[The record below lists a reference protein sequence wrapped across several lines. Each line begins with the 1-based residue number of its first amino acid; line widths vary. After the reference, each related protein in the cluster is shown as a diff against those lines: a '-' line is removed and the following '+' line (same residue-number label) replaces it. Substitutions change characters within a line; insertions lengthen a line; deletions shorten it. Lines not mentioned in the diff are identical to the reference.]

1 MARMGNRTLR
11 LRANWVLPINAEPIP
26 NGEVVVEDGQIV
38 EVRAQKEG
46 PAPDVQDLGDAILMP
61 GLVNGH
67 CHLEYTAL
75 RGYDD
80 RLPFFEWIRALVALK
95 AECPNELWLPS
106 ALLGAAELIA
116 SGVTFVADNTDT
128 GVSAEAIA
136 RAGLR
141 ARVYQEVFG
150 IEPEPDDATILSE
163 LSDKLGRLQN
173 TLRHYQANGRVSLGI
188 APHAVYTVRD
198 SLLRAVANYAREHEL
213 PLSIH
218 VSESSEEVALTRS
231 GSGSFAE
238 MFVERKIRYLH
249 PRVPPVE
256 YLHRAGVLSPR
267 TQLVHCV
274 RVEPRELELIAH
286 AGAMVA
292 HCPRSNA
299 RLLTGVAPVRAMRR
313 LGIPVVLGTDSAV
326 SAGTLDLWEEA
337 RAAALLQRASSY
349 AAVPNWRDWV
359 AMLTLEAAKAFG
371 MGGIL

>member
-1 MARMGNRTLR
+1 
-11 LRANWVLPINAEPIP
+11 
-26 NGEVVVEDGQIV
+26 
-38 EVRAQKEG
+38 
-46 PAPDVQDLGDAILMP
+46 MP